1 MLDSIILQ
9 TNNEKLYAPIIDEWL
24 ENDIFNLS
32 KTLRSQGKNIVT
44 WLEVQKFGKA
54 IQYADKQ
61 WFDAIVILGENEKKE
76 WIYKIK
82 NLKTWEEK
90 EFKL

>member
-1 MLDSIILQ
+1 MSSTPLLH
-9 TNNEKLYAPIIDEWL
+9 
-24 ENDIFNLS
+24 F
-32 KTLRSQGKNIVT
+32 
-44 WLEVQKFGKA
+44 KFGKA

-61 WFDAIVILGENEKKE
+61 WYDAIVILWENEKKD